1 MAFNSQ
7 NLSVLAY
14 ANGFT
19 LWHYTTADPA
29 ATVDTAGYFNSA
41 AGMLRL
47 GDMIFANVATAGTPG
62 AGVYHVRVNS
72 GGTVDVSNITSIGDT
87 NTD

>member
-1 MAFNSQ
+1 MAFNPQ
-7 NLSVLAY
+7 NLSVIAY

-19 LWHYTTADPA
+19 LWHYTTTDLAT
-29 ATVDTAGYFNSA
+29 TVDSSGYFNSA

-62 AGVYHVRVNS
+62 AGVFYVRANS
-72 GGTVDVSNITSIGDT
+72 AAIVDVSNMTPFGDT